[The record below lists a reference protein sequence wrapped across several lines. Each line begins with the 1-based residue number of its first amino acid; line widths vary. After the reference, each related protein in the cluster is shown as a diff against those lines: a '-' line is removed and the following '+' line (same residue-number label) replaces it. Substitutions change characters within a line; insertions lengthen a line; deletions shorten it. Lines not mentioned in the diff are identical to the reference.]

1 MLVFV
6 LGLGAMFILLYAA
19 NIFSEPKP
27 VHSEIPTKSKIS
39 QLEALTIIEK
49 DVRTKLPEIRQ
60 ARLTYLDYNFTSQGY
75 SDADYM
81 DYRKSMSYSWNFDHV
96 KQYPELLQ
104 IPLIF
109 FHANGTVYDINAA
122 DNSVKKKC
130 DEPSITCLGGR
141 QFAKD
146 RLVYMAEIVVAPQP
160 VQFPFIDYYYLV
172 DAETGKIVWNSID
185 YQRNIKPMSNVNF
198 DNRTISQLYNELAR
212 PPQTTYIDIEQGAS
226 DQSANKGYLPKEV
239 RVVVGQNN
247 RVVWTNRDAVM
258 ESVVSDAGYFDQLTG
273 KKFDSGPIP
282 PNGTFE
288 FTFTKAGQYSYHAEP
303 HPWMRGTVEV
313 VESFG

>member
-6 LGLGAMFILLYAA
+6 LGLVATFILLYVA
-19 NIFSEPKP
+19 NIFSELKP

-49 DVRTKLPEIRQ
+49 DIRTKLPEIRQ
-60 ARLTYLDYNFTSQGY
+60 VRLTYLDYNFTSQGY
-75 SDADYM
+75 SDPDYM
-81 DYRKSMSYSWNFDHV
+81 DYRRGMSWSWNFDHV
-96 KQYPELLQ
+96 KKYPELLD

-109 FHANGTVYDINAA
+109 FHANGTVYDINAV

-130 DEPSITCLGGR
+130 DEPSLTCLGGR

-146 RLVYMAEIVVAPQP
+146 RLVYMAEIMVAPQP
-160 VQFPFIDYYYLV
+160 VQFPWADYYYLV
-172 DAETGKIVWNSID
+172 DAESGKIVWDSID
-185 YQRNIKPMSNVNF
+185 YAKNTKPVPNVNF
-198 DNRTISQLYNELAR
+198 DNKTINQLYNELAR
-212 PPQTTYIDIEQGAS
+212 PPQTTYIDIEEEAS
-226 DQSANKGYLPKEV
+226 DQGANKGYLPTEV
-239 RVVVGQNN
+239 RVTLSVNN

-258 ESVVSDAGYFDQLTG
+258 ESVVSNTGYVDQLTG

-282 PNGTFE
+282 PDGTFE
-288 FTFTKAGQYSYHAEP
+288 FTFTKAGEYSYHAEP
-303 HPWMRGTVEV
+303 HPWIRGKIEV